1 MGMFDLKGVE
11 NAQVATSGTQYL
23 RAGVHDVIFKGL
35 DKVEGFDAFDLHFE
49 GLNGALHNERVF
61 EPKSADRIAGQYGDN
76 PSHAEQFRGK
86 IMQIIDALDPEI
98 AVKIK
103 TDPSKFSAPDFNSFV
118 KLLKKYLDPKV
129 GTQVQIK
136 LLPNGKYT
144 SFPGFPMRL
153 TKDGVLMYTTK
164 FIGSD
169 LALDAKEMALVEKA
183 ATATPTIMNRRASSE
198 LDDLKA
204 EFGDDLTKMKA
215 DDDDDLPF

>member
-1 MGMFDLKGVE
+1 MFDLKGVE
-11 NAQVATSGTQYL
+11 NAQVVTGNTQYL

-35 DKVEGFDAFDLHFE
+35 DKAEGFEAFDLHFE

-61 EPKSADRIAGQYGDN
+61 EPKSDERIAGPYGDN
-76 PSHAEQFRGK
+76 PSQAEQFRGK
-86 IMQIIDALDPEI
+86 IMQIIDAIDPEI
-98 AVKIK
+98 ATKIK

-118 KLLKKYLDPKV
+118 KLLKKYLDPKI
-129 GTQVQIK
+129 GKQVQIK

-164 FIGSD
+164 FIGND
-169 LALDAKEMALVEKA
+169 LVLDAKEVTLIEKVA
-183 ATATPTIMNRRASSE
+183 AASPTVMSKRTSSE

-204 EFGDDLTKMKA
+204 EFGEDLGSVNTDDS
-215 DDDDDLPF
+215 DDLPF